1 MRQYIQRFV
10 WPISLAFVGCIAA
23 LAIAMTTTNMPVRA
37 AAMPRAASTSAPEV
51 WRFGVTSEGDANY
64 QAVIGRLVSASA
76 SFRSSRAVS
85 DIYYLFSAAAQARTV
100 QSAALNINS
109 RTGTY
114 TGTATIAL
122 EVRSYDGTL
131 QRTLSTTA
139 VDAQAAATG
148 AWIDVP
154 LVADSSAVVISPNEY
169 LVFHFALG
177 SGAGGNL
184 DVRPIFEVVVE

>member
-1 MRQYIQRFV
+1 MRQYIQRFA
-10 WPISLAFVGCIAA
+10 WPISLALVACIAA
-23 LAIAMTTTNMPVRA
+23 LFIAMITTNAPGQA
-37 AAMPRAASTSAPEV
+37 AAMPRAASTAASEV
-51 WRFGVTSEGDANY
+51 WRFGVTSEGDASY

-76 SFRSSRAVS
+76 SFRSNRAVS
-85 DIYYLFSAAAQARTV
+85 DIYYLFPAAAQARTV

-109 RTGTY
+109 RAGTY
-114 TGTATIAL
+114 TGSATIAL

-148 AWIDVP
+148 TWIDVP
-154 LVADSSAVVISPNEY
+154 LVADPGAVIVSPNEY
-169 LVFHFALG
+169 LAFHFALD
-177 SGAGGNL
+177 SGAGGSL